1 MTSRIDIIKGEKDK
15 ITLEKKNEI
24 VASYEARIAQ
34 IKQHNPEADITELE
48 TELQEVKDNLF

>member
-24 VASYEARIAQ
+24 VANYETQIAQ
-34 IKQHNPEADITELE
+34 LKQNNADATELE
-48 TELQEVKDNLF
+48 TILAEVKEHLF

>member
-24 VASYEARIAQ
+24 VAAYEAQIAA
-34 IKQHNPEADITELE
+34 IKQNNSDATELE
-48 TELQEVKDNLF
+48 TLLAEIKEHLF

>member
-24 VASYEARIAQ
+24 VVNYETQIAQ
-34 IKQHNPEADITELE
+34 IKQNNGDATELE
-48 TELQEVKDNLF
+48 TLLAEIKQYLF

>member
-24 VASYEARIAQ
+24 VANYEQRIAS
-34 IKQHNPEADITELE
+34 IKSVDPEANISELE
-48 TELQEVKDNLF
+48 TELQEIKDNLF